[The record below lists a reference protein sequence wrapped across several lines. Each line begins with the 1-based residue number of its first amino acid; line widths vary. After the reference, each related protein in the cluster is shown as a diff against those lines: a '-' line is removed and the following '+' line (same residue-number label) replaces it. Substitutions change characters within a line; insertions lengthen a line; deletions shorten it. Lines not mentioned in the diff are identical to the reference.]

1 MNAVVTINGDK
12 VTVKCGKV
20 DVQVVGNKVTVSFTN
35 AANATGYDLVL
46 GLKVKKVNGE
56 MRPVEYGKL
65 LKKVYKGNTVTAT
78 FTNVPK
84 AHQRKRATAN
94 AGLFFCFIY
103 LMLGGQKKRLRHS
116 ISATAP

>member
-1 MNAVVTINGDK
+1 MNGYKANGALGFKQGIDKFDIVNAVVTINGDK

-84 AHQRKRATAN
+84 AHQRKRATAK
-94 AGLFFCFIY
+94 GSY
-103 LMLGGQKKRLRHS
+103 S
-116 ISATAP
+116 